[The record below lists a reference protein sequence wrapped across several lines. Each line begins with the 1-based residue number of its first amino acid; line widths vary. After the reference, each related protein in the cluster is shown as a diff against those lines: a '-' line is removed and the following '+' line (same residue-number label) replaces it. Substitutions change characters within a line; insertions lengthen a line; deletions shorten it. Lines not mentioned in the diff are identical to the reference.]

1 MSVPVVGPER
11 GSAKAIAEAV
21 KRGAKISVQEMAK
34 IAAKAEAAG
43 GYLAAV
49 DPDGDW
55 CGTGRIHIKWPVPK
69 KEELMSLFE
78 MLVAEYIN
86 HEILINGIP
95 APEYIVINVSRK
107 IGMEKVVGF

>member
-1 MSVPVVGPER
+1 
-11 GSAKAIAEAV
+11 
-21 KRGAKISVQEMAK
+21 
-34 IAAKAEAAG
+34 
-43 GYLAAV
+43 
-49 DPDGDW
+49 
-55 CGTGRIHIKWPVPK
+55 
-69 KEELMSLFE
+69 